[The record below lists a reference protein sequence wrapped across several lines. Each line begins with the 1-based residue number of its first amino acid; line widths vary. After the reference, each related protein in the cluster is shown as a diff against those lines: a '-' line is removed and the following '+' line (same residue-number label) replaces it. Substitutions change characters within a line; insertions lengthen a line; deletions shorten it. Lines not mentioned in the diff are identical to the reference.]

1 MDFLIGF
8 VFWLKIASLV
18 YEGESQK
25 IADSLDQAPIHKV
38 QNLSSEALRFE
49 MISDGFDIAFYIG
62 IAIVIGL
69 ITFKL

>member
-38 QNLSSEALRFE
+38 QNLSSEALRLE